1 MMLPEDRH
9 EALEAFWSAVK
20 DHFFQEGCGDLEY
33 MDFLELGEKHGLL
46 KTVPYDPETHGD
58 TLVGDPEPGDPI
70 YFDINAA

>member
-1 MMLPEDRH
+1 
-9 EALEAFWSAVK
+9 
-20 DHFFQEGCGDLEY
+20 